1 MHPGSSAER
10 DLREAWEEGPRPAP
24 RPVWGCHAQ
33 VWQGAEQLQPDDRRP
48 GRAARVGS
56 LAEERESPRSHMYPW
71 VVPRLA
77 EDLDVAKTLGVVF
90 SLSWSLSYVVLEVYS
105 QINPR
110 LLDSEAQVALDFQVS
125 F

>member
-1 MHPGSSAER
+1 
-10 DLREAWEEGPRPAP
+10 
-24 RPVWGCHAQ
+24 
-33 VWQGAEQLQPDDRRP
+33 
-48 GRAARVGS
+48 
-56 LAEERESPRSHMYPW
+56 MYPW